1 MNSFLNERFAA
12 ACTATYRLIGFRLAI
27 AALVVLVLGAEVGWT
42 IPVAWFSV
50 TLLIEAL
57 NWAVAYGL
65 AKRMDRRPTALVGAA
80 ISLFLLILCW
90 NSVGVIIW
98 IQGREV
104 MTVLAAAYFGA
115 HLTYLQA
122 NHSQSWAA
130 TVLGL
135 PSFLAPL
142 VMTTF
147 FPIFHGIDQLAVSLT
162 MVGLV
167 SLAVVSSLLSLSVSK
182 RLEAAI
188 AQVVIEKERAEAANR
203 SKSTFLAI
211 MSHEIRTPL
220 NGVLGMAQ
228 AMAADPL
235 PKVQEERLSIISQSG
250 EALLTILNDVLDLS
264 KIEAGEFEIEA
275 IPFDL
280 ENLLRSSRAAFAAIA
295 NAKGLTFGLFVS
307 DTAMGTYLG
316 DPARL
321 RQIIN
326 NLISNALKFTSHG
339 EVKVEAHFEGQLRIG
354 ISDSGIGIAPESL
367 EDLFKPF
374 RQADLSTTRRYGGT
388 GLGLSIC
395 KHIVELMGG
404 NINVESQVGK
414 GSTFTITLPLEH
426 LGGSLAI
433 AEDLKVPT
441 SGSEPAG
448 FGVAKFRVLAAEDNA
463 VNQQVLSV
471 LLNQIGIE
479 PVFVF
484 NGEEAV
490 AAWRDGA
497 WDLILMD
504 IQMPVMDGVTAT
516 RMIRAAEMAEGR
528 SRTPII
534 ALTADAMTDQVE
546 AYEDAG
552 MDSLIAKPLSAANL
566 FEVLNG
572 VLAD

>member
-57 NWAVAYGL
+57 NWAVADGL

>member
-1 MNSFLNERFAA
+1 
-12 ACTATYRLIGFRLAI
+12 
-27 AALVVLVLGAEVGWT
+27 
-42 IPVAWFSV
+42 
-50 TLLIEAL
+50 
-57 NWAVAYGL
+57 
-65 AKRMDRRPTALVGAA
+65 
-80 ISLFLLILCW
+80 
-90 NSVGVIIW
+90 
-98 IQGREV
+98 
-104 MTVLAAAYFGA
+104 
-115 HLTYLQA
+115 
-122 NHSQSWAA
+122 
-130 TVLGL
+130 
-135 PSFLAPL
+135 
-142 VMTTF
+142 
-147 FPIFHGIDQLAVSLT
+147 
-162 MVGLV
+162 
-167 SLAVVSSLLSLSVSK
+167 
-182 RLEAAI
+182 
-188 AQVVIEKERAEAANR
+188 VIEKERAEAANR

-235 PKVQEERLSIISQSG
+235 PKVQEERLSVISQSG

-275 IPFDL
+275 ISFDL
-280 ENLLRSSRAAFAAIA
+280 ETLLRSSWAAFAAIA

-307 DTAMGTYLG
+307 DTATGTYVG

-339 EVKVEAHFEGQLRIG
+339 EVKVDAHFEDQLRIS

-404 NINVESQVGK
+404 NISVESQVGR
-414 GSTFTITLPLEH
+414 GSTFTITLPLEQ
-426 LGGSLAI
+426 LDGSLAI
-433 AEDLKVPT
+433 AENLKVPT
-441 SGSEPAG
+441 SGAESAG

-479 PVFVF
+479 PVFVV

-528 SRTPII
+528 SRTRII

-546 AYEDAG
+546 AYGDAG
-552 MDSLIAKPLSAANL
+552 MDGLIAKPLSAANL

>member
-27 AALVVLVLGAEVGWT
+27 AALVVLVLGAEVGWN

-57 NWAVAYGL
+57 NWAVAGGL

-80 ISLFLLILCW
+80 ISLFFLTLCW
-90 NSVGVIIW
+90 NSVGVITW

-104 MTVLAAAYFGA
+104 MPVLAAAYFGA

-235 PKVQEERLSIISQSG
+235 PKVQEERLSVISQSG

-280 ENLLRSSRAAFAAIA
+280 ETLLRSSRAAFAAIA

-307 DTAMGTYLG
+307 DTAKGTYVG

-339 EVKVEAHFEGQLRIG
+339 EVKVDAHFEDQLRIS

-404 NINVESQVGK
+404 NISVESQVGK
-414 GSTFTITLPLEH
+414 GSTFTITLPLEQ
-426 LGGSLAI
+426 LDGSLAI
-433 AEDLKVPT
+433 ADDLKVPMT
-441 SGSEPAG
+441 ASESAG

-546 AYEDAG
+546 TYGDAG
-552 MDSLIAKPLSAANL
+552 MDGLIAKPLSAANL

>member
-12 ACTATYRLIGFRLAI
+12 ACIATYRLIGFRLAI

-42 IPVAWFSV
+42 IPIAWFFV
-50 TLLIEAL
+50 TILTEAL
-57 NWAVAYGL
+57 NWAVVSGL
-65 AKRMDRRPTALVGAA
+65 AKVGDRRPAALVRAA
-80 ISLFLLILCW
+80 ISLFLLTLCW
-90 NSVGVIIW
+90 NSVGIITW

-122 NHSQSWAA
+122 NHSPSWAA

-142 VMTTF
+142 VMTTL
-147 FPIFHGIDQLAVSLT
+147 FPIHQGIDQVAVTLT

-188 AQVVIEKERAEAANR
+188 AQVVIEKERAETANL

-228 AMAADPL
+228 VMAADPL
-235 PKVQEERLSIISQSG
+235 PKVQAERLSVISQSG

-280 ENLLRSSRAAFAAIA
+280 EHLVKSSGAAFAAIA
-295 NAKGLTFGLFVS
+295 DAKGLTFSLLVS
-307 DTAMGTYLG
+307 DTAKGIYLG
-316 DPARL
+316 DPTRL

-326 NLISNALKFTSHG
+326 NLISNALKFTSNG
-339 EVKVEAHFEGQLRIG
+339 EVRVEAHFEDRLKIS
-354 ISDSGIGIAPESL
+354 ISDSGIGIASESL

-374 RQADLSTTRRYGGT
+374 KQADLSTTRRYGGT

-395 KHIVELMGG
+395 KHIAELMDGG
-404 NINVESQVGK
+404 ISVESQVGK
-414 GSTFTITLPLEH
+414 GSTFTITLPLTR
-426 LGGSLAI
+426 LDRSKAPT
-433 AEDLKVPT
+433 EDLKILGT
-441 SGSEPAG
+441 ASKPAP
-448 FGVAKFRVLAAEDNA
+448 FGVAEFRVLAAEDNSI
-463 VNQQVLSV
+463 NQQVLSA

-490 AAWRDGA
+490 AAWRDGD

-504 IQMPVMDGVTAT
+504 IQMPVMDGIAAT
-516 RMIRAAEMAEGR
+516 RTIRAAELAAGR
-528 SRTPII
+528 PRTPII

-546 AYEDAG
+546 AYGDAG
-552 MDSLIAKPLSAANL
+552 MDGLIAKPLSAANL